1 MQGRDY
7 NLIYLE
13 EDNKY
18 DKMLVSIM
26 EKRSNLSAHDIKLS
40 LSLEQVSQLT
50 DSQYQTVIDYCK
62 KDISTRQD
70 LYGDFLSY
78 IEDSF
83 ESTQEQAEQ
92 IFAVMLFAQREYKK
106 GYPLFAHVREEYKI
120 CIKDDLVKIGQQIM
134 PSVFG
139 YPMYYGTET
148 LNKLSSNNTEQF
160 IGFCNV
166 MYENLLTQKLLH
178 PRKTLLLSAANQD
191 KLIKDECKK
200 KLKRILTEQGK
211 EIYTFITT
219 VGNYCQS
226 QTLQLGSSYG
236 AVNGFAFRGVETLFG
251 DGVDFMKDT
260 KLEKVLKTCL
270 VNNLLF
276 THETKQGEKD
286 KEWTVFYLNRWICAA
301 FSLPLGLGG
310 WRKTTVKDL
319 TRWIQKE
326 QKWEIGIHM

>member
-106 GYPLFAHVREEYKI
+106 GYPLFAHVREE
-120 CIKDDLVKIGQQIM
+120 
-134 PSVFG
+134 
-139 YPMYYGTET
+139 
-148 LNKLSSNNTEQF
+148 
-160 IGFCNV
+160 
-166 MYENLLTQKLLH
+166 
-178 PRKTLLLSAANQD
+178 
-191 KLIKDECKK
+191 
-200 KLKRILTEQGK
+200 
-211 EIYTFITT
+211 
-219 VGNYCQS
+219 
-226 QTLQLGSSYG
+226 
-236 AVNGFAFRGVETLFG
+236 
-251 DGVDFMKDT
+251 
-260 KLEKVLKTCL
+260 
-270 VNNLLF
+270 
-276 THETKQGEKD
+276 
-286 KEWTVFYLNRWICAA
+286 
-301 FSLPLGLGG
+301 
-310 WRKTTVKDL
+310 
-319 TRWIQKE
+319 
-326 QKWEIGIHM
+326 